1 MAYNVLIVD
10 DSPPMRTVIKKSL
23 KASGFK
29 VGQLFNASNGKEA
42 LDILREE
49 WLDLV
54 LSDYN
59 MPDMDGMELLSE
71 MKKDEILRTI
81 PVVMITTE
89 GSQERVEAFMEMGA
103 SDYIRKPF
111 TPEEIKNKL
120 NFVLGDPENGQ
131 DSIDE
136 GDEDLDF

>member
-29 VGQLFNASNGKEA
+29 VGLLFDASNGKEA

-59 MPDMDGMELLSE
+59 MPDMDGMELLAE

-81 PVVMITTE
+81 HQ
-89 GSQERVEAFMEMGA
+89 SNYRH
-103 SDYIRKPF
+103 
-111 TPEEIKNKL
+111 
-120 NFVLGDPENGQ
+120 NGN
-131 DSIDE
+131 E
-136 GDEDLDF
+136 VP